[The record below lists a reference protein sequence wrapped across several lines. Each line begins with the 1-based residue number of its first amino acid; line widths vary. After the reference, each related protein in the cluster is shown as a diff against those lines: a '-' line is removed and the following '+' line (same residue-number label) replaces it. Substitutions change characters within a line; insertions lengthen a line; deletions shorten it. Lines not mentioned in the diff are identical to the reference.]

1 MGKKL
6 TYNEIK
12 KVDGKNY
19 TQKKIE
25 VNGYEILIDEKFR
38 PTKIHRMI
46 LEFLEKMEYARENNI
61 NLNLVDYYPLLL
73 IKYFTN
79 IPIPDE
85 LEKQIVVYEYLI
97 DNGFFEEIIKSF
109 SKEEIKKTVEHV
121 RNFAD
126 NYKQLVN
133 NSDFLQQTAE
143 NVLH

>member
-73 IKYFTN
+73 MKYFTN

-109 SKEEIKKTVEHV
+109 PKEEIKKTVEHV

-133 NSDFLQQTAE
+133 NSDFLQGVLEAE
-143 NVLH
+143 G

>member
-61 NLNLVDYYPLLL
+61 NLNLFDYYPLLL
-73 IKYFTN
+73 MKYFTN

-109 SKEEIKKTVEHV
+109 PKEEIKKTVEHV

-133 NSDFLQQTAE
+133 NSDFLQGLLEAE
-143 NVLH
+143 G

>member
-61 NLNLVDYYPLLL
+61 NLNLLDYYPLLL
-73 IKYFTN
+73 MKYFTN

-133 NSDFLQQTAE
+133 NSDFLQGLLEAE
-143 NVLH
+143 G

>member
-12 KVDGKNY
+12 KIDKENY
-19 TQKKIE
+19 TPKKIE
-25 VNGYEILIDEKFR
+25 INDYEILIDEKFR

-97 DNGFFEEIIKSF
+97 DNGFFEEILKSF
-109 SKEEIKKTVEHV
+109 PKEEIKKTVEYV

-126 NYKQLVN
+126 NYKQLMN
-133 NSDFLQQTAE
+133 NSDFLKGLLEAE
-143 NVLH
+143 G

>member
-25 VNGYEILIDEKFR
+25 VNGYEILIDKKFR

>member
-73 IKYFTN
+73 MKYFTN

-109 SKEEIKKTVEHV
+109 PKEEIKKTVEHV

-133 NSDFLQQTAE
+133 NSDFLQGLLEAE
-143 NVLH
+143 G

>member
-61 NLNLVDYYPLLL
+61 NLNLLDYYPLLL
-73 IKYFTN
+73 MKYFTN

-109 SKEEIKKTVEHV
+109 PKEEIKKTVEHV

-133 NSDFLQQTAE
+133 NSDFLQGLLEAE
-143 NVLH
+143 G